1 MCSTVQDPL
10 VALADT
16 DDSYHQLS
24 SFCDQKYQLM
34 WYYMHAAPR
43 PCFTRKLL
51 IKLWRFRGASIE
63 RLRRRSTR
71 AATFA
76 IWRWLPRYPA
86 CSSWAVT

>member
-71 AATFA
+71 LRHSLSGAGFRGT
-76 IWRWLPRYPA
+76 RHVQTGR
-86 CSSWAVT
+86 